1 MFRDV
6 AESGKEGVRFLF
18 RKRDDAGRLILWGHS
33 PASPFRA
40 PGEARVRGK
49 PYLPAKSALRNVM
62 SWA

>member
-18 RKRDDAGRLILWGHS
+18 RKRDDAGRLILWGVPPQALS
-33 PASPFRA
+33 ARRRK
-40 PGEARVRGK
+40 PGRGK